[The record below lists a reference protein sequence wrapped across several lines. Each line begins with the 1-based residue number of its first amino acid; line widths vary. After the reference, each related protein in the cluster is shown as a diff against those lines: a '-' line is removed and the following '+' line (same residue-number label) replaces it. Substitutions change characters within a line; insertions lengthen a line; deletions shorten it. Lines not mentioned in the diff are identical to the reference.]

1 MDTLLDFLK
10 DNQMI
15 ILGGALGGLL
25 GLLVSYRH
33 LGKIIRM
40 IRTPTGEIANLPAG
54 EQVEVVGKADGETGL
69 QSPITKTPCVF
80 WQVLVSEK
88 RSSGKSSH
96 WVIVH
101 SSRSSKPFDVYD
113 GTGRVRVHPGRGLEL
128 LLRDDAKKSSGIFSS
143 LDEQTQSALS
153 GMGVDTKGFL
163 NMNRALRVQ
172 ERYIEQGD
180 QIYLL
185 GKTFSNSGTR
195 VMDSEDSS
203 LVVSDQSEVRLLGKF
218 GWQVIVNIML
228 FIVVGVAVAFYFSSR

>member
-15 ILGGALGGLL
+15 ILGGALGGFL

-33 LGKIIRM
+33 VGKIIRM
-40 IRTPTGEIANLPAG
+40 IRTSTGEIASLPAE
-54 EQVEVVGKADGETGL
+54 EQVEVVGKADGDAAL

-80 WQVLVSEK
+80 WQVVVSEK
-88 RSSGKSSH
+88 RSSGRSTH
-96 WVIVH
+96 WIIVH
-101 SSRSSKPFDVYD
+101 HSTSTKPFDVYD

-128 LLRDDAKKSSGIFSS
+128 LLRDDVKTSSGIFSS
-143 LDEQTQSALS
+143 LDEQTRAALNA
-153 GMGVDTKGFL
+153 MGVDTKGFL
-163 NMNRALRVQ
+163 NMNRPLRVQ

-185 GKTFSNSGTR
+185 GKTFSTSGTR

-203 LVVSDQSEVRLLGKF
+203 LLVSDQSELRLVGKF
-218 GWQVIVNIML
+218 GWGVVVNIML
-228 FIVVGVAVAFYFSSR
+228 FIVVGIVVAFYFATR